1 MFPNE
6 EMAIPDEE
14 KANPRVE
21 IAFAAQE
28 KQNAKEEMAIPGEE
42 KQNARV
48 EIAFAAQ
55 EKQNATRKW
64 QFPMRKSKML
74 AWKSLL
80 LRRKGKIRARQSS
93 GSLRSEASQ
102 GSSTAS
108 RRATR
113 VLDKLPRGF
122 VFNYGEL
129 ALAGFEVQSVL
140 PLFRSRAFL
149 RGRERKAS
157 WRNWLAAND
166 SRSFFRDW
174 HHNCVAALINYLRR
188 CKIVHKAGANRTRH
202 HRGYLS
208 F

>member
-1 MFPNE
+1 MFLFPNE
-6 EMAIPDEE
+6 ELAFPDEE
-14 KANPRVE
+14 KQNARVE
-21 IAFAAQE
+21 IAFAAPE
-28 KQNAKEEMAIPGEE
+28 KQNAKEEMAIPDEE

-48 EIAFAAQ
+48 EIGFAAQ

-64 QFPMRKSKML
+64 QFPTRKRQML
-74 AWKSLL
+74 AWKSLF

-93 GSLRSEASQ
+93 GSLRWEASQ

-129 ALAGFEVQSVL
+129 ALPGFEVQSVL

-157 WRNWLAAND
+157 WR
-166 SRSFFRDW
+166 DW
-174 HHNCVAALINYLRR
+174 
-188 CKIVHKAGANRTRH
+188 
-202 HRGYLS
+202 
-208 F
+208 

>member
-1 MFPNE
+1 MFLFPNE

-42 KQNARV
+42 KQNASV

-113 VLDKLPRGF
+113 ASLTSF
-122 VFNYGEL
+122 L
-129 ALAGFEVQSVL
+129 AA
-140 PLFRSRAFL
+140 LFSIT
-149 RGRERKAS
+149 GS
-157 WRNWLAAND
+157 WRSPVSKCRASSLYSVPELSLGDGNGRRPGGIGCSKRLQVVFRLATQLCRFA
-166 SRSFFRDW
+166 
-174 HHNCVAALINYLRR
+174 
-188 CKIVHKAGANRTRH
+188 
-202 HRGYLS
+202 
-208 F
+208 

>member
-1 MFPNE
+1 
-6 EMAIPDEE
+6 
-14 KANPRVE
+14 
-21 IAFAAQE
+21 
-28 KQNAKEEMAIPGEE
+28 
-42 KQNARV
+42 
-48 EIAFAAQ
+48 
-55 EKQNATRKW
+55 
-64 QFPMRKSKML
+64 MRKSKIL
-74 AWKSLL
+74 AWKSLF

-129 ALAGFEVQSVL
+129 ALPGFEVQSVL

-157 WRNWLAAND
+157 WRNWLQQTTPGRFSTGTTIVSLRSSITYDAAKS
-166 SRSFFRDW
+166 SRQQEQIERDTTEACCPCDASAEQASQPGLAVE
-174 HHNCVAALINYLRR
+174 HTIIPTFDVQKEKDAQFMRAIGDLGSRAQKLFPVSPVACR
-188 CKIVHKAGANRTRH
+188 
-202 HRGYLS
+202 
-208 F
+208 

>member
-1 MFPNE
+1 
-6 EMAIPDEE
+6 
-14 KANPRVE
+14 
-21 IAFAAQE
+21 
-28 KQNAKEEMAIPGEE
+28 
-42 KQNARV
+42 
-48 EIAFAAQ
+48 
-55 EKQNATRKW
+55 
-64 QFPMRKSKML
+64 MRKSKML

-80 LRRKGKIRARQSS
+80 LRGKSKMPRRKWQFRTRKSKILAWKSLFLRRKGKIRARQSS

-129 ALAGFEVQSVL
+129 ALPGFEVQSVL

-157 WRNWLAAND
+157 WRDWLQQTTPGRFSTGTQLCRCAHQLLTTLRNRPD
-166 SRSFFRDW
+166 SRSKSNETPPR
-174 HHNCVAALINYLRR
+174 LIVLVTPLRNKLANPAWPLSTPSFPR
-188 CKIVHKAGANRTRH
+188 STCKRKRMH
-202 HRGYLS
+202 S
-208 F
+208 S